1 MILNYLY
8 IVVNNIN
15 QFILLIINF
24 YKFKYTSKKNI
35 FIKNN
40 NHNIDIEKDKN
51 KLNKEY
57 NIEILICNLCRRE
70 IKYIIY
76 NLHDNHYCS
85 DICRK
90 KKLKNLIK

>member
-8 IVVNNIN
+8 IVINNIN

-35 FIKNN
+35 YIKN
-40 NHNIDIEKDKN
+40 KN
-51 KLNKEY
+51 KSNKEY
-57 NIEILICNLCRRE
+57 NLEILICNFCKRE

-85 DICRK
+85 NICRK
-90 KKLKNLIK
+90 QILKNLIK